1 MDTATTDREHDAYAA
16 LKIPAY
22 RAYFIANLIAILG
35 MQMQTT
41 AVGWDIYERTDSKL
55 ALGYVGLVQFLPSV
69 LLTLVTGQVAD
80 RVPRRLVLACSV
92 LTIAIASAGLA
103 WISYRQLD
111 DRLIFVCL
119 FAIGVARSFVI
130 PAKAALLPQLLPLK
144 LFSNAVTWNSSSF
157 HLASV
162 LGPAIGG
169 FLISYWGGATRI
181 YVLDVYAALYFVFM
195 ICTIRLPPAEPRAPS
210 ASPLQELVAGI
221 NFVRKNQIIL
231 GSISL
236 DMFAVLLGGATTLL
250 PVYAEDILKTGPV
263 GLGWM
268 RAAPAIGALLMAIV
282 LAHRPPMARAGQ
294 ALLWSIVGFGVATI
308 IFGLSRNYF
317 LSLSMLFLTG
327 AFDNVS
333 VVIRHTL
340 VQTLTP
346 NAIRGRVSAVNG
358 LFIGASNELGGYESG
373 LVAHFFGTVA
383 SVVSGGVGTILIVMA
398 AAATL
403 PRLRDYGRLGST
415 ESDEPQSSEKMAP

>member
-1 MDTATTDREHDAYAA
+1 
-16 LKIPAY
+16 
-22 RAYFIANLIAILG
+22 

-41 AVGWDIYERTDSKL
+41 AVGWDIYVRTGSKL
-55 ALGYVGLVQFLPSV
+55 ALGYTGLVQFLPSV
-69 LLTLVTGQVAD
+69 FLTLVAGHVAD
-80 RVPRRLVLACSV
+80 RVPRRRVLACGV
-92 LTIAIASAGLA
+92 FAVAIASAGLA

-111 DRLIFVCL
+111 HRLIFVCL
-119 FAIGVARSFVI
+119 FAIGIARAFVA
-130 PAKAALLPQLLPLK
+130 PAKGALLPQLLPLK

-195 ICTIRLPPAEPRAPS
+195 ICTLRMPPAEERAASAPS
-210 ASPLQELVAGI
+210 LKELVAGFT
-221 NFVRKNQIIL
+221 FVRNNQIIL

-250 PVYAEDILKTGPV
+250 PVYAQDILKIGPV

-268 RAAPAIGALLMAIV
+268 RAAPAIGALMTAIL
-282 LAHRPPMARAGQ
+282 LAHRPPMARAGR
-294 ALLWSIVGFGVATI
+294 ALLWSVVGFGGATI
-308 IFGLSRNYF
+308 IFGLSRNYL
-317 LSLSMLFLTG
+317 LSLCMLFLTG
-327 AFDNVS
+327 AFDNIS

-358 LFIGASNELGGYESG
+358 LFIGASNELGGFESG
-373 LVAHFFGTVA
+373 LVAHYWGAVA

-398 AAATL
+398 AAKTL

-415 ESDEPQSSEKMAP
+415 DSDEQGLSAQESSGKEPTEKLPATEK